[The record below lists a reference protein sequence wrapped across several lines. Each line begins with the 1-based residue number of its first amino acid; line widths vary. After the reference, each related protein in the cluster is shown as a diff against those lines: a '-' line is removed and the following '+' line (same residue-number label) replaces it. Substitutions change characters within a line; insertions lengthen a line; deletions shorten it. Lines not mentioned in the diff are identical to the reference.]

1 MTQIPLTQMKY
12 GENGVVTDLAGSC
25 QDLYCLG
32 IRKGKHVKMITR
44 QPIKGPLVV
53 LAEEVEVA
61 MGLDIAALVTV
72 DVSES
77 DAR

>member
-1 MTQIPLTQMKY
+1 MTQIPLTQLKY
-12 GENGVVTDLAGSC
+12 GEKGVVTDLAGSC

-53 LAEEVEVA
+53 LADGVEVA
-61 MGLDIAALVTV
+61 MGLDIAAQVTV
-72 DVSES
+72 DVPES
-77 DAR
+77 DPR